1 MKTQPLN
8 IKILYLS
15 FHNNMQKVHGRNAI
29 LHRKDIFAKLGRQFL
44 VPKQLRECA
53 LKELENMGLMERL
66 DRDKIKLLD
75 CNIDLENS
83 SQFFQKLNIF

>member
-1 MKTQPLN
+1 MKQPLN

-15 FHNNMQKVHGRNAI
+15 FHNNLCKVHGRNSI
-29 LHRKDIFAKLGRQFL
+29 VSRKEVFTKLGRQFL

-53 LKELENMGLMERL
+53 LKELEQMGLMERL

-75 CNIDLENS
+75 CDIDLENS